1 MVITLSDTT
10 SGSLLRNTNNIRNIC
25 ILAHVDHGKTTL
37 ADSLIASNGI
47 ISPRLAGKLRYMD
60 SRKDEQERGITMK
73 SSCISLYHKREEE
86 EYLINLI
93 DSPGHV
99 DFSLEVST
107 AVRLCDG
114 ALIVVDVVEGVCP
127 QTRTALKHAWAEKLK
142 AILVFN
148 KIDRLILEIKMSPL
162 DAYIQLMQILEQVNS
177 LMGDLFRSEV
187 IEKTDESKTKT
198 EGNKFSD
205 WSLGLEEADD
215 SNLYFSPEEG
225 NVIFASAVDGWGF
238 TIQDFSRILSKKNG
252 FSEKVLCK
260 TLWGNY
266 YLDSKSKQVKK
277 GAQEN
282 VKKPLFVKLILENIW
297 LLYDTIIVKKDKE
310 KICHIIESL
319 KIDLKPQHLRFNDSM
334 LLLRTILGR
343 WITLASAILNS
354 VCQKLPSPNQ
364 LSEEKVDTLMF
375 GNKKYL
381 KPNSETIALRSAFL
395 SCSYDNTSP
404 VIVFVSKMF
413 PVERKHLPENR
424 VKPLTIEEINVRR
437 DEARQRMANK
447 EQKSDGNEK
456 EQTEHETVE
465 PINSEVFI
473 AFARIYSGCLRTGSE
488 IYVLGPKHDPQTILQ
503 KLKSGYE
510 INTNATL
517 KDLKPDEHITKTRID
532 RLYLLMGRELESL
545 TEVVAGNVFGIGG
558 LEEHVLKSATLSTEI
573 MCPAFSEL
581 KLMATPIL
589 RVAVEPE
596 NPAHLGQLVHGLKL
610 LNQADAS
617 VQVLVQETGEQVLVT
632 TGEVHLQRCIED
644 LRERYAKVPLLVS
657 EPIVP
662 FRETIVQPPKVDMV
676 NEAINKISKTSTK
689 ETLFMTHTPDGLS
702 SIKIKA
708 IPLPSAVITMLEQNV
723 DLIKFLTKFAE
734 ETNNYTSV
742 STSCCTDSTLKFQD
756 AETQKIASDFRGK
769 LKEALSSND
778 SLLEVDTIWSFGPK
792 YCGPNL
798 LFNVIDR
805 KEAKLSFWRKPKTDN
820 IYTKFESSFIN
831 GFQLATFAGPLCE
844 EPMMGVGFLIY
855 DWQIS
860 EKVTTVGIHSP
871 YGPLSG
877 QLMSTVKEGCR
888 KAFQMQPQRLV
899 AAMYSCS
906 ILVNTEVLGRMYAL
920 LNKRHGRILHGDL
933 ASGSGGT
940 FNVTAFLPVAESF
953 RFASEVR
960 KQTSGLANPQLV
972 FSHWEVI
979 DLDPFWRPS
988 TEEEYLLYGEKADSE
1003 NYARIYMNNVRKRKG
1018 LPTDEKVVE
1027 HAEKQRTLSKN
1038 K

>member
-73 SSCISLYHKREEE
+73 SSCISLYHTREEE

-142 AILVFN
+142 SILVFN

-177 LMGDLFRSEV
+177 VMGDLFRSEV
-187 IEKTDESKTKT
+187 IEKADESKTKT
-198 EGNKFSD
+198 EGDKFSD

-297 LLYDTIIVKKDKE
+297 LLYDTIITKKDKE
-310 KICHIIESL
+310 KIYHIIESL

-343 WITLASAILNS
+343 WIPLASAVLNS
-354 VCQKLPSPNQ
+354 ICQKLPSPNQ
-364 LSEEKVDTLMF
+364 LSEEKVNTLMF

-381 KPNSETIALRSAFL
+381 KPNSETITLRSAFL

-437 DEARQRMANK
+437 DETRQRMTNK

-456 EQTEHETVE
+456 EQTEHETAESV
-465 PINSEVFI
+465 NSEVFI
-473 AFARIYSGCLRTGSE
+473 AFARIYSGCLRTGNE

-517 KDLKPDEHITKTRID
+517 KDLKSDEHITKTRID

-573 MCPAFSEL
+573 TCPAFSEL

-644 LRERYAKVPLLVS
+644 LREKYAKVPLLVS

-689 ETLFMTHTPDGLS
+689 EALFTTHTPDSLS

-708 IPLPSAVITMLEQNV
+708 IPLPTAVITILEQNI
-723 DLIKFLTKFAE
+723 DLIKFLTKSAE
-734 ETNNYTSV
+734 ETNNYTSI
-742 STSCCTDSTLKFQD
+742 SASCCTDSTLKFQN
-756 AETQKIASDFRGK
+756 AETQKIASNFIGK
-769 LKEALSSND
+769 LKKAFDND

-805 KEAKLSFWRKPKTDN
+805 EEAKLSFWKKPKTEN
-820 IYTKFESSFIN
+820 IYTKFESCFIN
-831 GFQLATFAGPLCE
+831 GFQLATLAGPLCE

-855 DWQIS
+855 DWQIL
-860 EKVTTVGIHSP
+860 EKVTTIGVHSP

-1003 NYARIYMNNVRKRKG
+1003 NYARVYMNNVRKRKG